1 VSPYRTSGAPLRMMV
16 FRGTVERV
24 SDVAGPTHGDV
35 AKIGTTFWIFDGR
48 RGQWRRLRK
57 QGEVRVEK

>member
-1 VSPYRTSGAPLRMMV
+1 MMV

-57 QGEVRVEK
+57 QGEVRVEEQR